1 MFFFFL
7 FYEDVMADSKYFPSA
22 TEEALQTFENIQA
35 NIYIGSAT
43 GRSMAEESMP
53 CECKYESEL
62 ENPNEACGDDNICIN
77 RMMFMECIVQD
88 CPCGRLCRN
97 RRFQL
102 GQYSPVD
109 VIKTEKKGFGLRALT
124 NLPQ

>member
-1 MFFFFL
+1 
-7 FYEDVMADSKYFPSA
+7 MANTKYFPSA
-22 TEEALQTFENIQA
+22 TDEALQVFENIAA

-53 CECKYESEL
+53 CECKYDSEL
-62 ENPNEACGDDNICIN
+62 DNPSEACGDDNICIN

-88 CPCGRLCRN
+88 CPCGRLCQN

-102 GQYSPVD
+102 GQYAPVD

-124 NLPQ
+124 DLPS

>member
-1 MFFFFL
+1 M
-7 FYEDVMADSKYFPSA
+7 EDSTDLPSV
-22 TEEALQTFENIQA
+22 TPDALRTYENITS

-53 CECKYESEL
+53 CECKYDSEL
-62 ENPNEACGDDNICIN
+62 DDPTEACGDDNLCIN
-77 RMMFMECIVQD
+77 RMMFMECIVED

-102 GQYSPVD
+102 GQYARVD
-109 VIKTEKKGFGLRALT
+109 VILTQKKGFGLRALED
-124 NLPQ
+124 LPT